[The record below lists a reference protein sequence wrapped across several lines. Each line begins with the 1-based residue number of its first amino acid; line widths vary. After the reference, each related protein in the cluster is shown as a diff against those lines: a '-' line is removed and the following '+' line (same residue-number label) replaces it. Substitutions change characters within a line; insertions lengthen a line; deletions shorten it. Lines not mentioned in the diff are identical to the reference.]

1 LISRSSVAE
10 HRLDKAAVGGSFPP
24 AGTSSSR
31 CGADGSARDLGSRG
45 RRFETCHRDQTTR
58 ALGCGRSSMAE
69 PWAVN
74 PLVPVRLRPVTPK
87 RMPFNASRTR
97 AAEYRALTPDKS
109 GFEPLATHQTTTP
122 SWRNGQTHRS
132 QKPEPQGMSV
142 RLGPR
147 GPTSS
152 PVAQRQSSAL
162 IRRRP
167 VDRAHP
173 GPPTTSADP
182 RPSTTKEVCHEADQ
196 RRRRELSRSRANGAR
211 DSRLRRASS
220 AATALSAARKSSS
233 RSSAATIR
241 AHAAP
246 RSRFKRCCLRSGCF

>member
-1 LISRSSVAE
+1 MAARVIRDHEAAGSLWAAQPTRTLRSNGPKAERVA
-10 HRLDKAAVGGSFPP
+10 RADLPPRPDK
-24 AGTSSSR
+24 
-31 CGADGSARDLGSRG
+31 
-45 RRFETCHRDQTTR
+45 R
-58 ALGCGRSSMAE
+58 ALGCGRSSMEE

-87 RMPFNASRTR
+87 RMRSSMRRELERQSTGLLPRTSQGSSPWR
-97 AAEYRALTPDKS
+97 R
-109 GFEPLATHQTTTP
+109 TTQQPPRGGIGRRTGL
-122 SWRNGQTHRS
+122 RNRS
-132 QKPEPQGMSV
+132 PQGMSV

-182 RPSTTKEVCHEADQ
+182 RPSTTKEVRYEID
-196 RRRRELSRSRANGAR
+196 
-211 DSRLRRASS
+211 
-220 AATALSAARKSSS
+220 
-233 RSSAATIR
+233 
-241 AHAAP
+241 
-246 RSRFKRCCLRSGCF
+246 

>member
-1 LISRSSVAE
+1 MDRSHPQVP
-10 HRLDKAAVGGSFPP
+10 V
-24 AGTSSSR
+24 SSR

-45 RRFETCHRDQTTR
+45 RRFETCHRDQTVR

-74 PLVPVRLRPVTPK
+74 PLVPVRFRPVTPK
-87 RMPFNASRTR
+87 RMSNSRVANSSGR
-97 AAEYRALTPDKS
+97 EPGSYPGWS
-109 GFEPLATHQTTTP
+109 GFKPLATHHTTTP
-122 SWRNGQTHRS
+122 SWRNRQTHRS

-147 GPTSS
+147 GPTFSS

-173 GPPTTSADP
+173 GPPTTHIS
-182 RPSTTKEVCHEADQ
+182 RPE
-196 RRRRELSRSRANGAR
+196 
-211 DSRLRRASS
+211 
-220 AATALSAARKSSS
+220 
-233 RSSAATIR
+233 TIN
-241 AHAAP
+241 HQGGVP
-246 RSRFKRCCLRSGCF
+246 